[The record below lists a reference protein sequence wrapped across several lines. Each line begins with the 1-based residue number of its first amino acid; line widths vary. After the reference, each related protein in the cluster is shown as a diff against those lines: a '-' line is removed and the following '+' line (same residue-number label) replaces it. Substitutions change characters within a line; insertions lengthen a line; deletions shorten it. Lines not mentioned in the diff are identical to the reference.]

1 MKIAQVTGFF
11 MPKNYGSNELFL
23 CRELSKRGHDV
34 TVFTT
39 AQPRQEYAMLK
50 ENSIEK
56 SIEHYEEFTIKRF
69 PSRLRIRDIQ
79 IMPELFESLIA
90 ENFDIIHAHEF
101 FSPSA
106 LYGSIVKVM
115 RHTPFV
121 ITQHNDQFPCSF
133 INRSL
138 YYADACT
145 IGRLTLGQAKKI
157 IALTR
162 AIQGHLSLFG
172 VPSNKI
178 QVIPNA
184 IDTNKFT
191 PNNKNLLKDR
201 WNISSP
207 VILYVGRFSEV
218 KGLKY
223 LLNAFPIV
231 LKAIPE
237 AKLVLLGGG
246 PLQTEVGIYEKRF
259 PSSIIS
265 LPFVPNEVMPNVY
278 PGCDVVVLPS
288 LEERFGN
295 VTLEAMA
302 CGKPVVGSC
311 IGGMLDTIV
320 HEETGLQVQP
330 RNSQQIADALIRIL
344 KNEKFK
350 IKLGQNARQK
360 ALNEFSSYA
369 VMDKIEHLY
378 LGALS

>member
-34 TVFTT
+34 TVFTS

-50 ENSIEK
+50 ENCIEK
-56 SIEHYEEFTIKRF
+56 STERYEDFTIKRF
-69 PSRLRIRDIQ
+69 PSKLRIRDIQ
-79 IMPELFESLIA
+79 IMPELFQSLIL
-90 ENFDIIHAHEF
+90 EDFDIIHAHEF

-106 LYGSIVKVM
+106 LYSSIVKVM
-115 RHTPFV
+115 KHTPCV
-121 ITQHNDQFPCSF
+121 ITQHNDQLPCSF

-145 IGRLTLGQAKKI
+145 IGRFTLGQAKKI

-172 VPSNKI
+172 ASSNKI

-184 IDTNKFT
+184 IDTNKFA

-201 WNISSP
+201 WNISP
-207 VILYVGRFSEV
+207 PIILYVGRFSEV

-223 LLNAFPIV
+223 LLKAFPTV
-231 LKAIPE
+231 LKALPE
-237 AKLVLLGGG
+237 VKLVLLGGG
-246 PLQTEVGIYEKRF
+246 PLQTEVEIYEKRF
-259 PSSIIS
+259 LGNIIS
-265 LPFVPNEVMPNVY
+265 LPFVPNELMPNVY

-311 IGGMLDTIV
+311 IGGMLDTIA

-330 RNSQQIADALIRIL
+330 RNSQQIAKALIRIL
-344 KNEKFK
+344 KNDKFK
-350 IKLGQNARQK
+350 TELGQNARQK
-360 ALNEFSSYA
+360 ALNEFSSRI
-369 VMDKIEHLY
+369 VIDKIERLY
-378 LGALS
+378 LTTLS